1 MNRSLAQIV
10 LINRK
15 EVQVRF
21 SETDPMGVV
30 WHGNYVQYFEDGRE
44 AFGLQYGLG
53 YRDYFDNKLGA
64 PVVKLSID
72 YKRPVLYGDDIVI
85 ETIYQ
90 FTEAAKIVFEY
101 KIFNSRTNELVA
113 TAKSTQVFT
122 DVSGN
127 LILTRPPFYE
137 AWLRKTGLI

>member
-1 MNRSLAQIV
+1 MQNV

-15 EVQVRF
+15 EVRVRF
-21 SETDPMGVV
+21 SEADPMGVV
-30 WHGNYVQYFEDGRE
+30 WHGNYVQYLEDGRE

-53 YRDYFDNKLGA
+53 YRHYYENNLGA

-72 YKRPVLYGDDIVI
+72 FKKSIKYGDDIVV
-85 ETIYQ
+85 ETIYL
-90 FTEAAKIVFEY
+90 FTEAAKVVFEY
-101 KIFNSRTNELVA
+101 KIFKSGTNEIVA

-122 DVSGN
+122 DIAGN

-137 AWLRKTGLI
+137 SWLKTMGFI